1 MDSNSFREML
11 MFASMAPKP
20 LEDSDILRRTHLHLQ
35 LLKTYE
41 SDIKELRK
49 DLQVSIL
56 IVDDLCHSDVL

>member
-1 MDSNSFREML
+1 